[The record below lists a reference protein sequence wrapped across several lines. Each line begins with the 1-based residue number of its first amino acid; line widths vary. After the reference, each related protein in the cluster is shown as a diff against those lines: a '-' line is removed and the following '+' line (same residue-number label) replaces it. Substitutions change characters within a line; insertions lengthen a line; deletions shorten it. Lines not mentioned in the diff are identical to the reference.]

1 MIVCDRCFWNGK
13 SVEIQHWKPCPECGS
28 TTARTIDP
36 PPSPTPTADEALP
49 FEPYGAQ
56 IPDEE
61 KARIRKTS
69 LYERGDTICVW
80 INEGSLH
87 HVQAQ
92 LTAALAR
99 AEAAEARIAVLC
111 EEIDM
116 KEGVLSALRTRA
128 EAAEKER
135 DELLLKHCTALERE
149 SFENLIKHEKW
160 QEREAIYKSQ
170 IEAGARAMLAAAPAA
185 PEAPSDAV
193 CRKID
198 ARARNGKAW
207 LVWWPT
213 VKLDDDG
220 NLTDEVTGGTWLISE
235 YQGHWIEPDC
245 INAIGEWFGDGEEY
259 AAEPTHYMPL
269 PAPPLRPDG
278 QTGGK

>member
-1 MIVCDRCFWNGK
+1 MTPN
-13 SVEIQHWKPCPECGS
+13 
-28 TTARTIDP
+28 
-36 PPSPTPTADEALP
+36 PTADEALP

-116 KEGVLSALRTRA
+116 KESVLSEVRTRI
-128 EAAEKER
+128 EAAEKALEPFAKAGAYLSSGNER
-135 DELLLKHCTALERE
+135 DIPDAAPSSATFAVGDLRRA
-149 SFENLIKHEKW
+149 
-160 QEREAIYKSQ
+160 
-170 IEAGARAMLAAAPAA
+170 ARALSAA
-185 PEAPSDAV
+185 
-193 CRKID
+193 
-198 ARARNGKAW
+198 
-207 LVWWPT
+207 
-213 VKLDDDG
+213 
-220 NLTDEVTGGTWLISE
+220 GG
-235 YQGHWIEPDC
+235 Q
-245 INAIGEWFGDGEEY
+245 
-259 AAEPTHYMPL
+259 
-269 PAPPLRPDG
+269 
-278 QTGGK
+278 

>member
-1 MIVCDRCFWNGK
+1 MTDK
-13 SVEIQHWKPCPECGS
+13 
-28 TTARTIDP
+28 
-36 PPSPTPTADEALP
+36 PTADEALP

-128 EAAEKER
+128 EAAEK
-135 DELLLKHCTALERE
+135 ALEDIARK
-149 SFENLIKHEKW
+149 LRIPTKW
-160 QEREAIYKSQ
+160 LLS
-170 IEAGARAMLAAAPAA
+170 PVAA
-185 PEAPSDAV
+185 PEAPSDAA
-193 CRKID
+193 
-198 ARARNGKAW
+198 ARGAQSLGWILDELRNGEATDHDIARR
-207 LVWWPT
+207 LV
-213 VKLDDDG
+213 DA
-220 NLTDEVTGGTWLISE
+220 
-235 YQGHWIEPDC
+235 EPD
-245 INAIGEWFGDGEEY
+245 IR
-259 AAEPTHYMPL
+259 AAL
-269 PAPPLRPDG
+269 AALRG
-278 QTGGK
+278 QTGVK